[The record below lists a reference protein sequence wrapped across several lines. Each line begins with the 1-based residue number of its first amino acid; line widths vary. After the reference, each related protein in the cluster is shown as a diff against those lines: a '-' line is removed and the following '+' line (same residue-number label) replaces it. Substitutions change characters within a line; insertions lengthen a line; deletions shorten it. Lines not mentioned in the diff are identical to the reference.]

1 MNPLFRDQSKESAS
15 RLQRL
20 WAEEQENAKKDGREP
35 SFGKACFRFC
45 RTRIIISSL
54 FFIGA
59 VILQFLAPVSK
70 FNHLP
75 KLDSKYFKYFK
86 IFSHLLVSGHEN
98 DSGLHQ

>member
-1 MNPLFRDQSKESAS
+1 MKLILCRDQSKESAS

-70 FNHLP
+70 F
-75 KLDSKYFKYFK
+75 KITFAKVGFK
-86 IFSHLLVSGHEN
+86 IFQNILL
-98 DSGLHQ
+98 LF

>member
-20 WAEEQENAKKDGREP
+20 WAEEQESAKKDGREP

-70 FNHLP
+70 
-75 KLDSKYFKYFK
+75 LDSKNFKYSK
-86 IFSHLLVSGHEN
+86 IFCSLFSQW
-98 DSGLHQ
+98 S